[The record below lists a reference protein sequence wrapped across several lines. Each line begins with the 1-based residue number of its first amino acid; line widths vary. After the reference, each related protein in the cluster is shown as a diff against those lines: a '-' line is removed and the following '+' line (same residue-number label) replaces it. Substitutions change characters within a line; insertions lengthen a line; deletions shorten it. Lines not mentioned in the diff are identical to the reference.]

1 MQYPTNHNLAVAED
15 QRLQSDVLGMLP
27 SVAANASGDGHGDR
41 RLTADALCGRIATA
55 DSAYAAGS
63 TAEPVA
69 ARSAIVGLTA
79 EIEETMSLL

>member
-15 QRLQSDVLGMLP
+15 QRLQSDVLGMPP
-27 SVAANASGDGHGDR
+27 SVAASTSGDRHGDR
-41 RLTADALCGRIATA
+41 RLTADAFCGWIATA
-55 DSAYAAGS
+55 DSAYAVGS

-69 ARSAIVGLTA
+69 ARSAIVGPAA